1 MAFKTV
7 YESAFYRIEVDLDAN
22 ILRAAWLKAA
32 DETELKAGGTKL
44 YEVLRDTGVE
54 RAIANATSLGA
65 LSTASKEWMSTA
77 FFEQLSQTQLK
88 KLARVLPS
96 TLFHRIALESVVTRA
111 EALGVTKFIVKNFST
126 QEEAIS
132 WLLSQNTLPPQPLSP
147 SSIQL

>member
-1 MAFKTV
+1 M
-7 YESAFYRIEVDLDAN
+7 DLGAN
-22 ILRAAWLKAA
+22 LLRAVWLKAA
-32 DETELKAGGTKL
+32 DETELIAGGTKL

-65 LSTASKEWMSTA
+65 LTTASKEWMSTS
-77 FFEQLSQTQLK
+77 FFELLSQTQLK

-111 EALGVTKFIVKNFST
+111 EALGITKFIVKNFSS